1 MNIPMKYEDVV
12 AKLDAAE
19 RELAESRELLFQWL
33 AMFDGGISTSMLGV
47 LREGTRRALSS
58 IKEGN
63 SYE

>member
-1 MNIPMKYEDVV
+1 MNIPLKYEDVV
-12 AKLDAAE
+12 AQLEAAE

-47 LREGTRRALSS
+47 LREGTRRSLSS

-63 SYE
+63 SDE